1 MRLWKAIVR
10 CSVALLLLSTFVAPA
25 MAEIACAQGCIEE
38 ISLAHSDSA
47 KMKAPDD
54 RSSDDSGDATGTVSH
69 CAFGS
74 AACAGILIDPPRS
87 VVANVMS
94 TRFMVST
101 AVAFAPSGPDHLE
114 RPPQA

>member
-25 MAEIACAQGCIEE
+25 VAEIACAQGCIEE
-38 ISLAHSDSA
+38 ISLDHSDSGELE
-47 KMKAPDD
+47 APDD
-54 RSSDDSGDATGTVSH
+54 RSSDDSGGATGTVSH

-74 AACAGILIDPPRS
+74 AGCAGILIEPPRS
-87 VVANVMS
+87 VVASAMS

-101 AVAFAPSGPDHLE
+101 AVALAPSGPDRPE